1 MSQMHFSTVFISV
14 VVLYA
19 GICCNVSAISV
30 EKFLTMTLSQKVTL
44 DKFRAQVMPLL
55 KDSYMKH
62 DTYLIRWLRAR
73 NFDINSAEAMLREN
87 LKWRKQNA
95 IDEMRSEDWSDIA
108 SDFHVTIDTYDK
120 TGRPS
125 ESATNYIENIFR
137 NKKVNV
143 SNFLVGVIDIYD
155 WDIRRAV
162 IQGKGARMLRYLTS
176 RVENITGQ
184 VYERQEQL
192 GMNVTQ
198 IVVMGSA
205 AGFNIIQHA
214 CPGCLP
220 LWIQFALMIENY
232 YPEIL
237 DELIVI
243 DAPPT
248 IQIVLEAIKPFITR
262 SNREAIK
269 VLSSNRSKWMAYLD
283 NKISREE
290 RRREYGGTKP
300 PFDF

>member
-1 MSQMHFSTVFISV
+1 
-14 VVLYA
+14 
-19 GICCNVSAISV
+19 
-30 EKFLTMTLSQKVTL
+30 MTLSEKNTL

-73 NFDINSAEAMLREN
+73 NFDINSAEAMLRQN
-87 LKWRKQNA
+87 LKWRRENA
-95 IDEMRSEDWSDIA
+95 IDSMRTEDWSDIA

-120 TGRPS
+120 TGRP
-125 ESATNYIENIFR
+125 I
-137 NKKVNV
+137 
-143 SNFLVGVIDIYD
+143 GVIDIYD

-192 GMNVTQ
+192 GMTVTQ

-205 AGFNIIQHA
+205 AGFNVIQHA

-243 DAPPT
+243 DAPPA

-262 SNREAIK
+262 FQIVDVNSRLKLKMLN
-269 VLSSNRSKWMAYLD
+269 SSFAP
-283 NKISREE
+283 I
-290 RRREYGGTKP
+290 
-300 PFDF
+300 